1 MARVF
6 SVTPL
11 VWTSEDSDAGTDG
24 SVYLGIGG
32 REFKLDSPRDD
43 FERGHA
49 SAPSTAAR
57 VARVDAEIAGAE
69 LCHAARLLSHVLA
82 GTSSSTRAAAAGEA
96 RDAYE
101 SALRHL
107 ERVRGTPQEWELRA
121 LANEVEEMLAREE
134 GDQTCPG

>member
-1 MARVF
+1 MK
-6 SVTPL
+6 
-11 VWTSEDSDAGTDG
+11 EQ
-24 SVYLGIGG
+24 G
-32 REFKLDSPRDD
+32 REEPMSGDDQEGLARRKLEFGSARDETREGNPPSGW

-49 SAPSTAAR
+49 SAPSVAAR

>member
-1 MARVF
+1 MSGDDQEGLAR
-6 SVTPL
+6 
-11 VWTSEDSDAGTDG
+11 
-24 SVYLGIGG
+24 
-32 REFKLDSPRDD
+32 RKLDVRRAHEEPREGNPPSGW

>member
-1 MARVF
+1 MSGDDQDGMARRKLE
-6 SVTPL
+6 P
-11 VWTSEDSDAGTDG
+11 
-24 SVYLGIGG
+24 G
-32 REFKLDSPRDD
+32 RAHEEPREVSSPPSGW

-57 VARVDAEIAGAE
+57 VVRVDAEIAGAE

-121 LANEVEEMLAREE
+121 LANEVDEMLAREE